1 MPILSSTEPAQEIVR
16 CIEHSDTLHLG
27 FPGQSRLTIA
37 RRDTIWV
44 GGEQFWEA
52 WCTGPYPTNGFHRQA
67 FDRAKEHGELYVY
80 RRLEEG
86 VGGALIWEGLC
97 GKCEVGVTASSA
109 FSVMDRYVQHTCRRA
124 EPGQVASNP
133 PSPDGPQG
141 SVGEEISPVN
151 TEDISD

>member
-52 WCTGPYPTNGFHRQA
+52 WCSGPYPTNGFHRQA

-80 RRLEEG
+80 RMLEEASAEHSPG
-86 VGGALIWEGLC
+86 KASAAGARSG
-97 GKCEVGVTASSA
+97 SA
-109 FSVMDRYVQHTCRRA
+109 AAAR
-124 EPGQVASNP
+124 
-133 PSPDGPQG
+133 SP
-141 SVGEEISPVN
+141 
-151 TEDISD
+151 